1 MRHRIPRFLVVGLVV
16 LAFLSVG
23 FTALGQQV
31 NKALHPN
38 LAAAQ
43 DFIQRAITRITAAQ
57 KANEFDMGGHAAKAK
72 DLLDQAYGEIKLA
85 AESAN
90 AKR

>member
-1 MRHRIPRFLVVGLVV
+1 MTRHAARKLIIACIA
-16 LAFLSVG
+16 LAVLSVG
-23 FTALGQQV
+23 TAAFGQQV

-43 DFIQRAITRITAAQ
+43 DFIQRAVNRITAAQ

-72 DLLDQAYGEIKLA
+72 ALLEQAYGEIKLA
-85 AESAN
+85 AEAAN
-90 AKR
+90 ANN